1 MNSLSYALVT
11 PSFRLDLD
19 RCELLVESVARWAEP
34 GLRHYLVVDRRDL
47 PLFGHLRSARTEL
60 LVVEDIIPPWL
71 MRIPGVRRFWM
82 SFRTLP
88 VRNWILQ
95 QMVKLAIPSV
105 VAEDVLLYTDS
116 DTFFIAPYDPSEF
129 ERDGR
134 VPLFVETGMRGVLD
148 YNDSWHGTAAKL
160 VGLPVET
167 GYDTS
172 FVGNVVCWRRGNALR
187 LQQRIE
193 HVTGRRWTQ
202 AIATQTAFSE
212 YTLYGLYCMRVL
224 GESEGGH
231 WYDHEIRTLNHW
243 KPVPLDL
250 QGLEALKAKRQPQHH
265 SAMIS
270 AKSRTTVADIRK
282 VFF

>member
-1 MNSLSYALVT
+1 MSALSYALVT

-19 RCELLVESVARWAEP
+19 RCELLVESVARHAAP

-47 PLFGHLRSARTEL
+47 PLFAHLRSSRTEL
-60 LVVEDIIPPWL
+60 LVVEDIIPRWL
-71 MRIPGVRRFWM
+71 VRIPGVRRFWM
-82 SFRTLP
+82 SFRTPP

-95 QMVKLAIPSV
+95 QMVKLSIPSV
-105 VAEDVLLYTDS
+105 VPEDVLLYTDS
-116 DTFFIAPYDPSEF
+116 DTFFIAPYDPAGF

-148 YNDSWHGTAAKL
+148 YNDRWHGAAAKL
-160 VGLPVET
+160 IGLPVET

-172 FVGNVVCWRRGNALR
+172 YVGNVICWRSQNARR
-187 LQQRIE
+187 LQERIAE
-193 HVTGRRWTQ
+193 ITGRRWQ
-202 AIATQTAFSE
+202 RAIATQMAFSE
-212 YTLYGLYCMRVL
+212 YTLYGLYCTALL
-224 GESEGGH
+224 GEAYSGH
-231 WYDHEIRTLNHW
+231 WHDGVIRTLNHW
-243 KPVPLDL
+243 KPVPLDV

-270 AKSRTTVADIRK
+270 AKSRTAVADIRK